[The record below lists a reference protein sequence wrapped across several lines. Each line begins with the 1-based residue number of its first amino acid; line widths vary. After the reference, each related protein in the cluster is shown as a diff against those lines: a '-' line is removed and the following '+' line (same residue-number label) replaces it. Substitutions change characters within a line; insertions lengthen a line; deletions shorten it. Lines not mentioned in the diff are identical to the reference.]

1 MGVVKQ
7 IKKQAVVAEQAAAR
21 TADAFVA
28 DQTVAFRVTLF
39 KCPVCVR
46 LFIDIRTSRFNH
58 LP

>member
-28 DQTVAFRVTLF
+28 EQMKSLAEEFLAQADT
-39 KCPVCVR
+39 
-46 LFIDIRTSRFNH
+46 IRKQKKQKKKK
-58 LP
+58 